1 MKCQGYSPLSLAR
14 FKHSSRQDLLNFGDK
29 FHDSLVLNYRII
41 EGEEKRRYSSKKRS
55 GEKDYMENKPFL
67 QTPPGRRYVRSFLF
81 SRRIDAPFARIHFGV
96 RVLLILCLSG
106 LQLHTINTLSPDPLG
121 ATVLLGL
128 AILIFSMSG
137 VSKRVALLYTALSTP
152 AVLSLFIAW
161 IIFNPAPG
169 KFTLVDFLLY
179 PGYANIGFAV
189 WQIIWLII
197 VGTYFAFTRRILVG
211 IFGATAFLLIL
222 THLLSLP
229 EWTLVR
235 VSFYHPLTLFVSDHS
250 LVVAL
255 SKALGYTGMVI
266 CTIALVLTSR
276 DAELIG
282 TLRQL
287 RFPQTVTF
295 FLSTVFR
302 ALQLALSDF
311 ETIRLAQIARAINA
325 RPRTFFRQLMD
336 IASIAVPMVA
346 IMIRRSGE
354 IGDAI
359 IARGY
364 TIDQKTLNFHET
376 QRLTFFDGGMLVLS
390 LICLYLAFQSWNV
403 TAFMHI

>member
-1 MKCQGYSPLSLAR
+1 
-14 FKHSSRQDLLNFGDK
+14 
-29 FHDSLVLNYRII
+29 V
-41 EGEEKRRYSSKKRS
+41 ET
-55 GEKDYMENKPFL
+55 KPFL

-96 RVLLILCLSG
+96 RVLLVLCLSG
-106 LQLHTINTLSPDPLG
+106 LQLHTINTGSPDPLG
-121 ATVLLGL
+121 AAVLLGVSL
-128 AILIFSMSG
+128 LIFGMSG
-137 VSKRVALLYTALSTP
+137 VSKRVAILYAVVSTP

-161 IIFNPAPG
+161 ILFNPVPG
-169 KFTLVDFLLY
+169 RFTLVQFQLY

-189 WQIIWLII
+189 WQIIWLTI
-197 VGTYFAFTRRILVG
+197 VGTYFAFRRRILAG
-211 IFGATAFLLIL
+211 IFGATVFVLIL
-222 THLLSLP
+222 TRLFALP
-229 EWTLVR
+229 EWTLVQ
-235 VSFYHPLTLFVSDHS
+235 VPLFHPLTVFVSDSS

-255 SKALGYTGMVI
+255 TKALGYTGMVV
-266 CTIALVLTSR
+266 CTISLVITSR

-287 RFPQTVTF
+287 RVPQTITF

-302 ALQLALSDF
+302 ALQLALTDF

-325 RPRTFFRQLMD
+325 RPRSFFRQLRD

-346 IMIRRSGE
+346 IMIRRSRE

-364 TIDQKTLNFHET
+364 TIEQKMLNFYET
-376 QRLTFFDGGMLVLS
+376 QRWTILDWGMLVLS
-390 LICLYLAFQSWNV
+390 LICLYLAFQTWNL
-403 TAFMHI
+403 TTFMYL